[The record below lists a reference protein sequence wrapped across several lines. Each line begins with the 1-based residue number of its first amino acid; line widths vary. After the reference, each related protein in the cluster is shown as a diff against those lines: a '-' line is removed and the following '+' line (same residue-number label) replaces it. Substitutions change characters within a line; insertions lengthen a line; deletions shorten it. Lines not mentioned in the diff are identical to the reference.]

1 MNAPLATYRLQL
13 RPSFGFAD
21 CQDILPYL
29 AALGASH
36 IYASP
41 VFTARPGSEHGYDV
55 CDHNRMNPELGGE
68 EGFARLT
75 KARLKLGLGWI
86 QDIVPNHMAVSGH
99 NRMLVD
105 LLENGPASKYHPFFD
120 IDWDHPFESMRGR
133 MLAPFLGGFYGTVL
147 ENGEIRL
154 GFDEDGFFVSYYDL
168 RLPLRMDSYEH
179 ILAPVLPGL
188 HKELGRDHPDYVK
201 LTGILYTIRTLPAE
215 DPDHGRYEQIFF
227 IKRLLFE
234 LRQSSAIVRK
244 RMNQALEAING
255 QGDGGAE
262 RFDALDAILSEQYF
276 RLSFWKVAGEEINY
290 RRFFSVNELITLR
303 AEDERVFGHTHRL
316 ILEKLADG
324 TFSGLRVDHID
335 GLYDPAGYLR
345 RLRERAGD
353 AFIVVEKIL
362 SGGEPL
368 PAFWP
373 IQGTTG
379 YDFANDVCALFV
391 DAAGEK
397 ALNKIYAGFA
407 RSKASLETII
417 ARKKNRIIKTHM
429 AGDVDNMARL
439 VKGVSSRDRHAVD
452 VTFNSLRKAIAEL
465 LVQFPVYRTY
475 VNFDEARSADL
486 VFIRQSIRAARRR
499 QPELSAEFDF
509 LERFLLLEFGESVSE
524 EDRRRWIHFVMRF
537 QQVTGP
543 LMAKGL
549 EDSTF
554 YEYNRLLCLNEVG
567 GDPGRFGLSA
577 EAFHQRMAERA
588 SRWPRTMNATA
599 THDHKRGEDARM
611 RLAVLAEA
619 PELWAEAVKRLR
631 RAASRKKR
639 RVSGQPAPE
648 PNDEYF
654 LFQTLV
660 AGLPFDPAEREGFTE
675 RIKAYWVKA
684 LREGKAR
691 SSWINPD
698 EEYEQACARF
708 AEALLRPGGNNAFY
722 AALSEFVDAVAIPA
736 AVNSLS
742 QLLVKLTAPGM
753 PDIYQGTELWD
764 FSLVDPDNRR
774 PVDFAA
780 RARTLQEIEM
790 RLAKAPDALVAEL
803 LENFADG
810 RIKLFL
816 MRRALAARN
825 AHADIFREGAYAP
838 LSFTGERSE
847 HLFGFVRSL
856 EGRHLLTVVPRFPLR
871 LAGASWPLGNI
882 WGDAAILLPETIGE
896 PPGAAQ
902 DMITGRNIPIEK
914 GAIAAARVLEAF
926 PAALLSI
933 QTSGRG

>member
-13 RPSFGFAD
+13 QPSFGFAD
-21 CQDILPYL
+21 CQNVLPYL
-29 AALGASH
+29 AALGVSH

-41 VFTARPGSEHGYDV
+41 VFIARPGSVHGYDV
-55 CDHNRMNPELGGE
+55 CDHNRFNPALGGE
-68 EGFARLT
+68 EGFDRLA
-75 KARLKLGLGWI
+75 KAREKPGLGWI

-105 LLENGPASKYHPFFD
+105 LLENGPASNYHPFFD

-154 GFDEDGFFVSYYDL
+154 GFDADGFFVRYYDL
-168 RLPLRMDSYEH
+168 RLPLRMDSYER
-179 ILAPVLPGL
+179 ILAPALPGL
-188 HKELGRDHPDYVK
+188 GKELGRDHPDYVK
-201 LTGILYTIRTLPAE
+201 LMGILYTIRTLPAE
-215 DPDHGRYEQIFF
+215 DPDSGRYEQIFF

-234 LRQSSAIVRK
+234 LRQSSRAVRK
-244 RMNQALEAING
+244 RMDQALDEING
-255 QGDGGAE
+255 QGDGGPE

-303 AEDERVFGHTHRL
+303 AEDERVFEHTHRL

-335 GLYDPAGYLR
+335 GLYDPTGYLR

-362 SGGEPL
+362 SGDEPL

-379 YDFANDVCALFV
+379 YDFANDVCGLFV
-391 DAAGEK
+391 DPAGEK
-397 ALNKIYAGFA
+397 TLNKVYAGFA
-407 RSKASLETII
+407 RSRLGLEAII
-417 ARKKNRIIKTHM
+417 ARKKNRILKTHM

-499 QPELSAEFDF
+499 QPELQAEFDF

-577 EAFHQRMAERA
+577 EGFHQRMAERA
-588 SRWPRTMNATA
+588 SRRPRTMNATA

-611 RLAVLAEA
+611 RLAILAEA
-619 PELWAEAVKRLR
+619 PELWAETVKRLR
-631 RAASRKKR
+631 RAAARKKR
-639 RVSGQPAPE
+639 RVNGQPAPE

-660 AGLPFDPAEREGFTE
+660 ASLPFDPAEMDGFTE
-675 RIKAYWVKA
+675 RIKDYWVKA

-698 EEYEQACARF
+698 EDYERACAGF
-708 AEALLRPGGNNAFY
+708 AEALLRPGEKNAFY
-722 AALSEFVDAVAIPA
+722 AALSEFVDAIAVPA

-742 QLLVKLTAPGM
+742 QLLVKLTAPGL
-753 PDIYQGTELWD
+753 PDIYQGTEFWD

-780 RARTLQEIEM
+780 RLAALQEIEA
-790 RLAKAPDALVAEL
+790 RLAKSPDALVAKL
-803 LENFADG
+803 LESVADG

-816 MRRALAARN
+816 LRRTLAARN
-825 AHADIFREGAYAP
+825 EYAELFREGAYVP
-838 LSFTGERSE
+838 LSFTGEKSE
-847 HLFGFVRSL
+847 HLFGFARSL
-856 EGRHLLTVVPRFPLR
+856 EGRHVLTIVPRFPYR
-871 LAGASWPLGNI
+871 LAGSSWPLGKI
-882 WGDAAILLPETIGE
+882 WGDTAIMLPETLE
-896 PPGAAQ
+896 ELPGAAL
-902 DMITGRNIPIEK
+902 DLITGKSIPLNRS
-914 GAIAAARVLEAF
+914 AISAATILEGFPLGLLAIEAF
-926 PAALLSI
+926 
-933 QTSGRG
+933 GRG